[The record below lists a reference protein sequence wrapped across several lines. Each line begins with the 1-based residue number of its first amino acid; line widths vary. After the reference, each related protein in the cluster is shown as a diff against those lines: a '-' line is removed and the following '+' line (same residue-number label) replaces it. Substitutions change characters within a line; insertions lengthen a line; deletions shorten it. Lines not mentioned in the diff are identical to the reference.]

1 MRIVAGTHRSR
12 PIKSPKDDSIR
23 PTSDKVRLAVFNMLQ
38 SRDAVV
44 DAIVLDA
51 FCGTGALG
59 LEALSQG
66 AARVTFWD
74 KSPASLA
81 LTRENIAALGFAGQ
95 SDAALVNSATV
106 KENPKPEE
114 RFTLVFLDPPYHKGL
129 VEKAVQKLIA
139 GGWTDDQ
146 TLFVIETAASEK
158 IDLPLRILQEKTY
171 GETKIMLA
179 MP

>member
-38 SRDAVV
+38 SRGAVA

-66 AARVTFWD
+66 AARATFWD

-81 LTRENIAALGFAGQ
+81 LTRENIAVLGFAAQ
-95 SDAALVNSATV
+95 SDSAVMNAATV
-106 KENPKPEE
+106 KENPNPAA

-129 VEKAVQKLIA
+129 VEKALQKLIDGA
-139 GGWTDDQ
+139 WVDDQ
-146 TLFVIETAASEK
+146 TLFVIETAANEK
-158 IDLPLRILQEKTY
+158 INTPLRILQEKTY
-171 GETKIMLA
+171 GEPKIILA
-179 MP
+179 AF